1 LARLVVLSLAYA
13 PTGILPRMR
22 LTQDQTMALRTALRA
37 SFGAQARLRVFGSRL
52 DDRVRGGDYDLMV
65 QTAEADPDRLVQS
78 RLDFLTRLHATPAFE
93 GEKVDVVLYAPALHT
108 QPSPIQRRALAEG
121 QELS

>member
-1 LARLVVLSLAYA
+1 
-13 PTGILPRMR
+13 MR
-22 LTQDQTMALRTALRA
+22 LTADQATTLKAALRA

-52 DDRVRGGDYDLMV
+52 DDRMRGGDYDLMV
-65 QTAEADPDRLVQS
+65 QTAEADPDRLVQA
-78 RLDFLTRLHATPAFE
+78 RLDFLARLHATPAFE

-108 QPSPIQRRALAEG
+108 RPSPIQRLALAHG